1 MKKACVI
8 VVWFGKLP
16 DYYRFW
22 EQSCGTN
29 ADVVDFLLVTDQDY
43 CPTVPNVRVQKTSME
58 QLREKMSRKLGME
71 VSFEKPFKSCDFRP
85 AYGVIFEQELEDY
98 EYWGHCDLDQVF
110 GDLRIL
116 MDRKDLRN
124 YDKIGRSGH
133 LTLYRNGSEM
143 NGLYR
148 QAGALYGWETVFT
161 SPANY
166 AFDERTGIC
175 RIAREQGTRYLNI
188 VDLRA
193 DIRVRTHRLEIN
205 AARNYSKQVFYWE
218 KGHLY
223 RAYMEDDTLRTEEF
237 IYIHFQKKQ
246 LADFC
251 QTLPDSVYIGRKGF
265 FPKTGAVTPADMDRY
280 NPADSKLRQLLDTVR
295 YFWKKVM
302 AYLRSDKTQRCV
314 WMAQK
319 RIGKE
324 RYD

>member
-1 MKKACVI
+1 MAKACVI

-16 DYYRFW
+16 EYYRFW
-22 EQSCGTN
+22 EQSCGMNTG
-29 ADVVDFLLVTDQDY
+29 VVDFLLVTDQLHT
-43 CPTVPNVRVQKTSME
+43 PSAANVRVQECTME
-58 QLREKMSRKLGME
+58 QLRQKMSQKLGLTA
-71 VSFEKPFKSCDFRP
+71 SFEKAFKSCDFRP
-85 AYGVIFEQELEDY
+85 AYGVIFDEELTGY

-116 MDRKDLRN
+116 LDQDLSG

-133 LTLYRNGSEM
+133 LTLYRNCPEM
-143 NGLYR
+143 NELYR
-148 QAGALYGWETVFT
+148 QAGALYDWKTVFT
-161 SPANY
+161 TPVNY

-205 AARNYSKQVFYWE
+205 AARNYEKQVFYWE
-218 KGHLY
+218 DGHLY
-223 RAYMEDDTLRTEEF
+223 RVFVEDGQLRTEEY

-246 LADFC
+246 L
-251 QTLPDSVYIGRKGF
+251 PDCCKAPCDAFYIGREGF
-265 FPKTGAVTPADMDRY
+265 FPKTGPVTVQDCDRY
-280 NPADSKLRQLLDTVR
+280 NRTDSGLRQRLDTVK
-295 YFWKKVM
+295 YFWKKTM
-302 AYLRSDKTQRCV
+302 DYLGSNKAQRRV

-319 RIGKE
+319 KIGKE